1 MVTPAFL
8 VIPLVYFVGARAD
21 RPRLRSAIRA
31 STAASSGLL
40 IAATLPLA
48 SGALTDGLLV
58 TIAAASFVLFS
69 FTKIDSVWVILASA
83 LTGLLS
89 ATIAGAFG

>member
-40 IAATLPLA
+40 MAATLPLA
-48 SGALTDGLLV
+48 SGALTRWLIGNDRGGQLRL
-58 TIAAASFVLFS
+58 IF
-69 FTKIDSVWVILASA
+69 IHQD
-83 LTGLLS
+83 
-89 ATIAGAFG
+89 

>member
-1 MVTPAFL
+1 M
-8 VIPLVYFVGARAD
+8 
-21 RPRLRSAIRA
+21 
-31 STAASSGLL
+31 
-40 IAATLPLA
+40 AATLPLA

-89 ATIAGAFG
+89 ATVAGVFGSNLAP